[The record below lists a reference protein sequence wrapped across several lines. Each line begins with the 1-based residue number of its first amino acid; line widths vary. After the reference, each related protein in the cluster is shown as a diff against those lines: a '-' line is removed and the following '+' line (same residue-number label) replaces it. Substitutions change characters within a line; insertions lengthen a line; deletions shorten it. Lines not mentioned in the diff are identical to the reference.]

1 MRLAVFPTQWPLLF
15 VLQGAWGWPDSR
27 ELSNQTLHDGLTS
40 VKFKQEVIR
49 LFRSERYA
57 RSTALDIGAGT
68 GATSAALAVNFGL
81 VVGTEVFWD
90 IGREEKKDTAKATHD
105 YYRLDSS
112 KLFKRDGRSFSN
124 ILALHLDAKLPFAL
138 SVLVEQNI
146 SAVVIDAQHD
156 FFNVVGETMSV
167 LRYIPCCVETIVYH
181 DYCMDEVYQAIR
193 YFADAG

>member
-40 VKFKQEVIR
+40 VKFKQEWDD
-49 LFRSERYA
+49 LG
-57 RSTALDIGAGT
+57 TALDIGAGT

-81 VVGTEVFWD
+81 VVGT
-90 IGREEKKDTAKATHD
+90 EEKKDTAKATHD

-193 YFADAG
+193 YFADAGSFIKHIKQIVLLLDSL